1 MTAHWLAL
9 PLSARGLLRELEAI
23 VDDDG
28 VFETAFLDG
37 ADARA
42 IGDELARLLCAF
54 SSERPRVRRDV
65 AVLLERGFL
74 VVEGARIRLV
84 ELDIE
89 PAPASETVL
98 AVRSSLSQ
106 RGSAKRMQLLRARRK
121 AAAAAQASLS
131 HVTLGDATGDVTSDA
146 SSDASS
152 DAGDASRSLSFKI
165 NKIDSTEERARERHR
180 DAASDVTPSPRMLSR
195 DTPFDE
201 RARAIAE
208 KVGVRNAGVVWL
220 GFVAHFAG
228 KRLEREW
235 EDLWQ
240 TWVAREKTWERD
252 RPSVAKQHVDLDA
265 PWMRTA
271 LGESS

>member
-1 MTAHWLAL
+1 MNSRWLSL
-9 PLSARGLLRELEAI
+9 SLSARGLLHELEAV

-28 VFETAFLDG
+28 GLETSLVDG
-37 ADARA
+37 ANARA

-54 SSERPRVRRDV
+54 SSERARVRRDV

-74 VVEGARIRLV
+74 VVEGARVRLA
-84 ELDIE
+84 ELDLE
-89 PAPASETVL
+89 PAPVSETVV
-98 AVRSSLSQ
+98 ADRSSPSP

-121 AAAAAQASLS
+121 AAAAAKASPS
-131 HVTLGDATGDVTSDA
+131 KVTLGDATGDVTSDA
-146 SSDASS
+146 SSDA
-152 DAGDASRSLSFKI
+152 GDASPSLSFKI

-208 KVGVRNAGVVWL
+208 KVGVRNAGAVWL

-252 RPSVAKQHVDLDA
+252 RPSVVKQHVDLDA